1 MNYRYVVVK
10 TEEAPKAEDFL
21 TSYEFKQYQQ
31 FKVEK
36 RAKEWLA
43 GRYAV
48 KKLASDF
55 FTFPMTSMQV
65 KNAKNGMPI
74 LQVEGGNHLTISITH
89 SGDYAAAA
97 IALADNFIGIDVEKI
112 EERPESWA
120 KEFFTEKELIV
131 NTPAFLT
138 ELWAKKESILKLL
151 QIGLVVPAKDIEIT
165 GGEIHYYN
173 KALDVWALRGSP
185 KIAFETKNLDGG
197 YKLVVAYPDII

>member
-21 TSYEFKQYQQ
+21 TSFELKQYQH
-31 FKVEK
+31 FTAEK

-55 FTFPMTSMQV
+55 FTFPMISMQV
-65 KNAKNGMPI
+65 KNARNGMPV
-74 LQVEGGNHLTISITH
+74 LQVEGGNHLTISISH

-97 IALADNFIGIDVEKI
+97 IALADNLIGIDVEKV
-112 EERPESWA
+112 EERPENWA
-120 KEFFTEKELIV
+120 KEFFTERELVV

-138 ELWAKKESILKLL
+138 ELWAKKEAILKLL
-151 QIGLVVPAKDIEIT
+151 QIGLVLPAKDIEIT

-185 KIAFETKNLDGG
+185 KISFEVKTLDGG

>member
-1 MNYRYVVVK
+1 MNYRYVIVK

-21 TSYEFKQYQQ
+21 TSFELKQYQQ
-31 FKVEK
+31 FTVEK

-55 FTFPMTSMQV
+55 FTFSMKSMQV
-65 KNAKNGMPI
+65 RNARNGMPI
-74 LQVEGGNHLTISITH
+74 LQVEGGNHLTISISH

-97 IALADNFIGIDVEKI
+97 IALADNLIGIDVEKV

-138 ELWAKKESILKLL
+138 ELWAKKEAILKLL
-151 QIGLVVPAKDIEIT
+151 QIGLVLPAKDIEIT

-173 KALDVWALRGSP
+173 KALDVWALHGSP
-185 KIAFETKNLDGG
+185 KISFEVKTLDGG